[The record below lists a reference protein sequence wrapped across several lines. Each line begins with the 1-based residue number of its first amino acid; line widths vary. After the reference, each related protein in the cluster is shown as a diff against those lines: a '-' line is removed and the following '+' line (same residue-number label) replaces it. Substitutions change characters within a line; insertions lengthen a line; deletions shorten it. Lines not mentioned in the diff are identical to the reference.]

1 MKPFKINTEEEKISS
16 VSRTIRMKAET
27 FDRINELN
35 LKTGVS
41 FNKIVNQC
49 IEYALANYTSSE
61 NDEANRP
68 ERNE

>member
-1 MKPFKINTEEEKISS
+1 MKPFQIDTKEHKLSS
-16 VSRTIRMKAET
+16 ISRTIRLKAET

-49 IEYALANYTSSE
+49 IEYALDSME
-61 NDEANRP
+61 EEKEA
-68 ERNE
+68 